1 MPRRRT
7 LATVSNAGSRGMG
20 SPSGAGKSRVPFFG
34 TIRSMLWVAWKML
47 IGNRVKY
54 LGIVFGVM
62 FAALLIAQQSSI
74 FCGLMSLTVSQIR
87 DVEGPGIWVMDKNVQ
102 FVDDIKPLADTCLF
116 RVKGVSGVEWAVRFY
131 KGLARARMEEGD
143 YHQMIL
149 LGMDDA
155 TLVGAPEGVFMGSIA
170 DLRKPDAVIMD
181 DAGYQLIWP
190 GEPFRLGRVFE
201 MNDRRAVLVGLTKAL
216 RTFQSFPI
224 IYTRYS
230 QAVLFA
236 PPERKVLSFVL
247 AQPQPGM
254 DPQEVCRRIEEQTG
268 LQALTR
274 NQFMWKTI
282 RHFLMKTGIPVNF
295 AITVFLGFL
304 VGTAIAGQTFYLFTV
319 ENIRQFGAL
328 KAMGTSNWTILLM
341 VLFQAVQVGLVGYGI
356 GVGLAA
362 LFGWG
367 SRGFTK
373 LAFFMP
379 WQVLAI
385 TAVAVFFIV
394 LLASLLSIRRVLVV
408 DPAIVFRG

>member
-1 MPRRRT
+1 
-7 LATVSNAGSRGMG
+7 
-20 SPSGAGKSRVPFFG
+20 
-34 TIRSMLWVAWKML
+34 MLWIAWKML

-102 FVDDIKPLADTCLF
+102 FIDDIKPLADTCLF
-116 RVKGVSGVEWAVRFY
+116 RVKGVAGVEWAVRFY

-190 GEPFRLGRVFE
+190 GEPYRLGRVFE
-201 MNDRRAVLVGLTKAL
+201 INDRRAVLVGLTKAL

-247 AQPQPGM
+247 AQAQPGL
-254 DPQEVCRRIEEQTG
+254 DPQEVCRRIDAQTG

-274 NQFMWKTI
+274 EQFIWKTI

-328 KAMGTSNWTILLM
+328 KAMGTSNWTILMM
-341 VLFQAVQVGLVGYGI
+341 VLFQAIQVGLVGYGV

-394 LLASLLSIRRVLVV
+394 LLASLLSIRKVLVV